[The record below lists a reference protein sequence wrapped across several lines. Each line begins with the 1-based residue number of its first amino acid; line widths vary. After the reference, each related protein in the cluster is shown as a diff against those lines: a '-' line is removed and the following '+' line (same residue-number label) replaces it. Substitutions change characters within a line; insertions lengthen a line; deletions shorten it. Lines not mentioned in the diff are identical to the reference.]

1 MALPAQEVWRTY
13 RGRSDCENRIKE
25 LKYDFAADSFCLNN
39 FFATEAC
46 LNTVMMAYN
55 LMSLFRQA
63 ALKSSVIESGGKDVQ
78 RTLQTLRYKLF
89 AKAGY
94 ITTEGRKNVLKLAIA
109 MRQREWFE
117 GLWNQSKNFDLPV
130 KFSPIF
136 SP

>member
-1 MALPAQEVWRTY
+1 
-13 RGRSDCENRIKE
+13 
-25 LKYDFAADSFCLNN
+25 LNN

-63 ALKSSVIESGGKDVQ
+63 ALKLSVIESCGGDVQ
-78 RTLQTLRYKLF
+78 GTLQSLRFKPF

-94 ITTEGRKNVLKLAIA
+94 ITTEGRKNALKLGIA